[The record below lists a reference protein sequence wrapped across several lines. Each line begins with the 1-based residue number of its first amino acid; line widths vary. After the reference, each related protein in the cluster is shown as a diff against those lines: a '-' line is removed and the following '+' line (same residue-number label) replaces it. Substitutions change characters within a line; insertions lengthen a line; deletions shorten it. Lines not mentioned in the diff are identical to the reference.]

1 MAAFVG
7 EVRADFN
14 MFLVKP
20 GEELSGLFESLGF
33 RVFENG
39 PVEFVLCISLFYS
52 RDLIP
57 FSTFNKF
64 SLFLSTSGRTW
75 P

>member
-20 GEELSGLFESLGF
+20 GEELSGLFES
-33 RVFENG
+33 
-39 PVEFVLCISLFYS
+39 
-52 RDLIP
+52 
-57 FSTFNKF
+57 
-64 SLFLSTSGRTW
+64 
-75 P
+75 